1 MCKKFFL
8 PFKQAKI
15 RKHGIH
21 LTIVSYGY
29 LIYKTLNAAAN
40 IERKHNISIE
50 VIDLVSLKPI
60 DWKTLFFSVKKT
72 NRCLIVHEDNKFMG
86 LGAEIAAEIN
96 NNCFVFLDAPIM
108 RHAGLNVHIPYNNI
122 LEVNKMYRTIIVLL
136 VTSLVMQLVRSQPA
150 RNLQDAQQAPLCT
163 PDFCENPPSY
173 PGGRITELLRD
184 YTPLPG
190 QFDSGPGPRTQG

>member
-1 MCKKFFL
+1 LKYAIRSDDPVIFLEHKLLYRQKIANSLVSRKKFFL

-122 LEVNKMYRTIIVLL
+122 LEEHVLPQVASIEKAIENII
-136 VTSLVMQLVRSQPA
+136 S
-150 RNLQDAQQAPLCT
+150 
-163 PDFCENPPSY
+163 F
-173 PGGRITELLRD
+173 
-184 YTPLPG
+184 
-190 QFDSGPGPRTQG
+190 